1 MLTFFEYNFY
11 VFTAEKLSNLL
22 SACGLVKELQEEQ
35 TDVQNAALQLAD
47 MNTETSSSNDSG
59 IHTLASPL
67 GTNSEDTMGSPK
79 NDKNGRDSH

>member
-1 MLTFFEYNFY
+1 MLTFFKYNFY

-35 TDVQNAALQLAD
+35 TDVQNGALQLAD
-47 MNTETSSSNDSG
+47 INTETSSNDSG
-59 IHTLASPL
+59 IHTLASPP

-79 NDKNGRDSH
+79 NDKNGRD